1 VRRGSGPCELMV
13 TVFSVMLSMVRSI
26 IGGTLTSAGSIS
38 ADRNSKC
45 SDSEINWKNLYEE
58 NCC

>member
-1 VRRGSGPCELMV
+1 MV

-26 IGGTLTSAGSIS
+26 IGGTLTSAGSIL
-38 ADRNSKC
+38 ADRNFEC